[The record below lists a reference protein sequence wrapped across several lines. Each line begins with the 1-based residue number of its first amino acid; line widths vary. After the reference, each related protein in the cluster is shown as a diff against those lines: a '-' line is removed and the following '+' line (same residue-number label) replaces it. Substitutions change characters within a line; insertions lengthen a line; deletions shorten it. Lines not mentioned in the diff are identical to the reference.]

1 MGHATDYI
9 ILAITFEGEGCTLVK
24 LIKISKLSIQ
34 SVASPSTMAEGPS
47 QEENPL
53 TAAGTA
59 PPKRYSN
66 SLKHLHFELANNPQ
80 GAKSHQGAPAL
91 SVSWGSV
98 LCPAFEQLELTLG
111 LP

>member
-1 MGHATDYI
+1 MKVGHATDYV
-9 ILAITFEGEGCTLVK
+9 ILVITLEGEGRTLVK

-47 QEENPL
+47 EEENPL

-66 SLKHLHFELANNPQ
+66 SLDTYIVNWLIILREQNLTK
-80 GAKSHQGAPAL
+80 APL
-91 SVSWGSV
+91 
-98 LCPAFEQLELTLG
+98 L
-111 LP
+111 